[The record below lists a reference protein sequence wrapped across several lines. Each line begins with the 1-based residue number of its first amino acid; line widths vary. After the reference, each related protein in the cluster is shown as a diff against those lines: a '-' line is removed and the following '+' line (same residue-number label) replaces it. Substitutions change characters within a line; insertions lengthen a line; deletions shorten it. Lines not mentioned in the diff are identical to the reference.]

1 MNRTRHFMVILF
13 LMSCFTY
20 AQDIS
25 RQTISSQGNYNSNQ
39 IMSLEWTLGDTFVE
53 TITTKNRIFT
63 QGFNQSFL
71 LRSENTKKEKTNLI
85 VFPNPV
91 NSSLNIV
98 LLPSYGDQ
106 IKMTLH
112 DINGRFI
119 KESNQQVKDL
129 TSKLDVSHLQ
139 SGIYI
144 LKIYNEDSNL
154 VDTHKLVKY

>member
-25 RQTISSQGNYNSNQ
+25 RQTISSQGSYDSNK
-39 IMSLEWTLGDTFVE
+39 IMSLEWTLGDAFVE

-71 LRSENTKKEKTNLI
+71 LRREDTLEEKTNLI

-98 LLPSYGDQ
+98 LHPSYGDQ
-106 IKMTLH
+106 IKMILH
-112 DINGRFI
+112 DVNGRFI
-119 KESNQQVKDL
+119 KESNQRVTGL
-129 TSKLDVSHLQ
+129 NSKLDVSRLQ

-144 LKIYNEDSNL
+144 LKIYNEDSTL
-154 VDTHKLVKY
+154 VDTHKIVKY